1 MVLQPKVEGSQRINS
16 RGGMTETTIQ
26 TDLETTHSGIP
37 LHPTDILMSLII
49 ALLAP
54 MFLAVSGGNIN
65 YARMAA
71 IETVNAYRIR
81 NNADLLLVAQIV
93 AFGFA
98 ALGSLSLAM
107 ADNLSLSMT
116 LRLRANANAC
126 HRSAEQNRRALNASA
141 PDTATTPF
149 EPPAE
154 PDEDHDEAAVIAGV
168 AAAQKLVAEAQA
180 RMQTEAAPIAHPAT
194 PAQTLAAT
202 QAVAAPM
209 TAEQQWQ
216 SMWASA
222 AVNVAAEFTADLPN
236 LPPAERKA
244 ATMRAAAL
252 SSSAN
257 QLLSGAVAPRLRP
270 GDLNALLRPGA
281 R

>member
-1 MVLQPKVEGSQRINS
+1 MILQPKVEEPAFIDN
-16 RGGMTETTIQ
+16 RGGMTETTTIQ
-26 TDLETTHSGIP
+26 TEPETTGPAIP
-37 LHPTDILMSLII
+37 VHPTDILMSLII

-54 MFLAVSGGNIN
+54 MFFAVSGGNIN

-116 LRLRANANAC
+116 LRLRTNANAC
-126 HRSAEQNRRALNASA
+126 HRSAELSRRALNANA
-141 PDTATTPF
+141 PGTATAATTPF
-149 EPPAE
+149 EPSAE
-154 PDEDHDEAAVIAGV
+154 PDEDHNEAAVIAGV

-180 RMQTEAAPIAHPAT
+180 RMQTEAAPIARPAS
-194 PAQTLAAT
+194 PAQT
-202 QAVAAPM
+202 VAAPM
-209 TAEQQWQ
+209 TAEQRWQ

-222 AVNVAAEFTADLPN
+222 AVDVAAEFTADLPN
-236 LPPAERKA
+236 LPPGERKA

-270 GDLNALLRPGA
+270 GDLNALLRPSA

>member
-1 MVLQPKVEGSQRINS
+1 
-16 RGGMTETTIQ
+16 MTDFTTTTPIKSA
-26 TDLETTHSGIP
+26 TDAAHISVDP
-37 LHPTDILMSLII
+37 RDILMSLIV

-71 IETVNAYRIR
+71 IETVNGYSIR
-81 NNADLLLVAQIV
+81 NSAGLLSVAQII

-126 HRSAEQNRRALNASA
+126 HRSAEQSRRALSENP
-141 PDTATTPF
+141 PDTTIAATTRTAPPG

-154 PDEDHDEAAVIAGV
+154 PEDDLDEAAVIASV
-168 AAAQKLVAEAQA
+168 AAAQKRAAETQT
-180 RMQTEAAPIAHPAT
+180 RIQTEAPSAARSST
-194 PAQTLAAT
+194 PAQSAAAT
-202 QAVAAPM
+202 ETADQQRQA
-209 TAEQQWQ
+209 
-216 SMWASA
+216 MWASA
-222 AVNVAAEFTADLPN
+222 AAFVAAEFTAELPN
-236 LPPAERKA
+236 LPPAERKV

-252 SSSAN
+252 SSCAN
-257 QLLSGAVAPRLRP
+257 HLLSGAVEPRLRP
-270 GDLNALLRPGA
+270 GDLNAMIRPKTA
-281 R
+281 

>member
-1 MVLQPKVEGSQRINS
+1 
-16 RGGMTETTIQ
+16 MTETTIH
-26 TDLETTHSGIP
+26 TEPETTGPAIP
-37 LHPTDILMSLII
+37 VHPTDILMSLII

-116 LRLRANANAC
+116 LRLRTNANAC
-126 HRSAEQNRRALNASA
+126 HRSAEQNRRALNANA

-154 PDEDHDEAAVIAGV
+154 PDEDLNEAAVIAGV
-168 AAAQKLVAEAQA
+168 AAAQERAAETQA
-180 RMQTEAAPIAHPAT
+180 RMQTEAPPIAHPAI
-194 PAQTLAAT
+194 PAQTLAAPQT
-202 QAVAAPM
+202 IAAPM
-209 TAEQQWQ
+209 TAEQQWR

-222 AVNVAAEFTADLPN
+222 AVDVAAEFTADLPN

-270 GDLNALLRPGA
+270 GDLNALLRPSA

>member
-1 MVLQPKVEGSQRINS
+1 
-16 RGGMTETTIQ
+16 MTETTTIQ
-26 TDLETTHSGIP
+26 TEPETTGPAIP
-37 LHPTDILMSLII
+37 VHPTDILMSLII

-81 NNADLLLVAQIV
+81 NNADMLLVAQIV

-126 HRSAEQNRRALNASA
+126 HRSAEQSRRALNANA
-141 PDTATTPF
+141 ADTATAATTPF
-149 EPPAE
+149 EPSAE
-154 PDEDHDEAAVIAGV
+154 PDEDPNEAAVIAGV
-168 AAAQKLVAEAQA
+168 AAAQELVAEAQA
-180 RMQTEAAPIAHPAT
+180 RMQTEAAPIARPAI
-194 PAQTLAAT
+194 PAQTLAAPQT
-202 QAVAAPM
+202 VAAPM
-209 TAEQQWQ
+209 TPEQQWQ

-222 AVNVAAEFTADLPN
+222 AVDVAAEFTADLPN